1 MEWMTRRA
9 SLSRGWDE
17 ELATSGTSRARKT
30 KEQRASGHACTR
42 RLASGDLG
50 EELDPALPGWDQ
62 YAVGEVVG
70 KRGVDGRR
78 HSRCPR
84 C

>member
-1 MEWMTRRA
+1 MRKWPPVGHRVHK
-9 SLSRGWDE
+9 
-17 ELATSGTSRARKT
+17 KT

-62 YAVGEVVG
+62 NAVGEVLVG
-70 KRGVDGRR
+70 KRGVGRSASFEVSAFR
-78 HSRCPR
+78 YTCPSLE
-84 C
+84 